1 MTPDSGTK
9 TAAPYRLHHVED
21 ERHLS
26 DYLRVIYKRR
36 WVAIPAFVIV
46 FVIGAINSFRQ
57 TPIYEA
63 RTQILIEKDTPK
75 VGNLNT
81 MFQEHDGWYNDD
93 FYQTQYRIL
102 QSRSLAR
109 KTVEVANLASHPAV
123 ARASEPPSMSFSLTW
138 LVSSAFRSIKG
149 VL

>member
-1 MTPDSGTK
+1 MTTPESSTRA
-9 TAAPYRLHHVED
+9 AAPYKVHHVED

-57 TPIYEA
+57 TPIFA
-63 RTQILIEKDTPK
+63 SRTPLLIEKDTPK

-81 MFQEHDGWYNDD
+81 MFQENDGWYNDD

-109 KTVEVANLASHPAV
+109 KTVEIMNLPAHPAV
-123 ARASEPPSMSFSLTW
+123 QSAAAPPSMSFSLTG
-138 LVSSAFRSIKG
+138 LASGAA
-149 VL
+149 